1 MISVQELRN
10 LLAFALDAEG
20 SDHYTDVLDYIP
32 AINAATRWLTSVVN
46 SAYGQNKIGEEFFRE
61 LTYSGVFLTNS
72 NSRVSLDSFPSEV
85 WSILAIYVKPET
97 GDTGIGAPVTSD
109 TNQSYHLP
117 NLVHLSSE
125 LDCKRLSLEEWA
137 RNKRNP
143 LEHGYDGDQICDDLK
158 IYAYLNPI
166 NNRLQS
172 YLREI
177 EVRPKIENDKITVF
191 WVKKPDNITAIS
203 DTIEFPNSVFQ
214 MLFDKAL
221 NYIAY
226 KQGDQTNIYGV
237 SAADVQQL
245 ISVL

>member
-1 MISVQELRN
+1 MISVQELRDQ
-10 LLAFALDAEG
+10 LAFALDAEG

-32 AINAATRWLTSVVN
+32 AINAAARWLTTVVN

-85 WSILAIYVKPET
+85 WSILAIYVNPET
-97 GDTGIGAPVTSD
+97 GDTGIPAPVTSD
-109 TNQSYHLP
+109 ENQSYHLP
-117 NLVHLSSE
+117 NLVHISSE

-143 LEHGYDGDQICDDLK
+143 LEHGYDGDKICDDLK
-158 IYAYLNPI
+158 IYAYLNPV
-166 NNRLQS
+166 NNRLQPS
-172 YLREI
+172 LSEV
-177 EVRPKIENDKITVF
+177 EVRPSVANDKVTIF
-191 WVKKPDNITAIS
+191 WAKKPDTVTSIS
-203 DTIEFPNSVFQ
+203 DELEFPNSVFQ

-221 NYIAY
+221 SYIAY
-226 KQGDQTNIYGV
+226 KQGDQTNIYSV
-237 SAADVQQL
+237 SMTDVQQL